1 MKAIKIIAGREVNF
15 TTDFFRIGVYHA
27 SRSTTPEVHVV
38 NVAVGGQEI
47 ECPTWGDAWQ
57 IAKLM
62 VAAAAERES
71 NMAGNT
77 YSFDAGAALDQA
89 TNLMRK
95 KAQASRLA
103 HAIPASADWDE
114 DDDDDDYIAD

>member
-1 MKAIKIIAGREVNF
+1 MKTAKIIAGREVTF
-15 TTDFFRIGVYHA
+15 TTEFFRIGAYHA

-38 NVAVGGQEI
+38 NVAVGSQKI

-77 YSFDAGAALDQA
+77 YSFDAGIALNQA
-89 TNLMRK
+89 TNAMRQ

-103 HAIPASADWDE
+103 HAVPANADWDE
-114 DDDDDDYIAD
+114 EDDDYIVD